1 MPICLHLKWCRL
13 GFDKCVQADDAEAA
27 KRVKN
32 TGGDALIIALI
43 II

>member
-32 TGGDALIIALI
+32 TGGGALIIALI